1 MTDRHVTR
9 IYIYPVKS
17 AAGIEVAE
25 AELDAFGLRLDRRW
39 MVVDDAG
46 RFLTQRQL
54 PRMALIRVALEGG
67 ALRLTFPDAPI
78 LEVPVRA
85 EEGAGAGVRRRVVV
99 WGDAVEAVDT
109 GETAARWLSA
119 ALGRPARLVHLPDD
133 AVRPVDPRYARPGDR
148 VAFADAFPV
157 LLISEDSLE
166 ELNRRLAEPVPMNR
180 FRPNLV
186 VRAGEPH
193 AEDGWRRIRIGEVE
207 FDVVKP
213 CARCAITLTDQATAE
228 RGKEPLRTLATY
240 RTRNGKVLFGQN
252 LIHRG
257 RGAVRVGMAV
267 EA

>member
-17 AAGIEVAE
+17 AAGIVVAE

-67 ALRLTFPDAPI
+67 ALRLTFP
-78 LEVPVRA
+78 
-85 EEGAGAGVRRRVVV
+85 
-99 WGDAVEAVDT
+99 
-109 GETAARWLSA
+109 
-119 ALGRPARLVHLPDD
+119 D